1 MLFYYRLNES
11 NGVDYDQPQGVI
23 LLEGATVDYENSRKV
38 PFAFSIIF
46 ADDEMDKQDKRKHIF
61 ACRSEVDVE
70 KWVDVLKSA
79 SYENLRTELK
89 IIEKKLEMRKGDN
102 NVNKSQLT
110 TAKQLNWHKQIK
122 SKFTCHVQELD
133 TCTHQSESSSST
145 QVNLIDL

>member
-11 NGVDYDQPQGVI
+11 NSVDYDQPQGVI
-23 LLEGATVDYENSRKV
+23 VLEGATVDYENSRKV

-46 ADDEMDKQDKRKHIF
+46 ADDEIDKRKHIF
-61 ACRSEVDVE
+61 ACRSEVDVD
-70 KWVDVLKSA
+70 KWVDVLKGA

-89 IIEKKLEMRKGDN
+89 IIEKKLEMRKGDD

-110 TAKQLNWHKQIK
+110 TAKQLNWHKQTK

-133 TCTHQSESSSST
+133 TCTHESNSSN